1 MNAIPTTASVTLAT
15 LCALAMGVAIRRG
28 ATCTVA
34 AVNQVV
40 VERRFS
46 RLLALGA
53 TAMVVLAGLWL
64 AQAFH
69 LLHGVPPGYAV
80 TDRTVLGGVLLGFG
94 ASLNGACA
102 LGTIARIGAG
112 NWSYVATPIGF
123 YAGCRVGA
131 QGLAAAAPRAAYEPL
146 ILHAH
151 ASAALLLA
159 ALTVVLA
166 VCSLR
171 ARRAG
176 PPHPLMRRAGL
187 PDPLARRECGPAAQT
202 PWSPHAASAVIGVTF
217 VLLFVIDGAWT
228 YTDVLA
234 DVARG
239 RTGAFASRT
248 LLLAALLLGAA
259 ASAIAR
265 AIRGSRSRRVPV
277 KFARLARCLAGGA
290 LMGWASLMIPG
301 GNDTLVLIAMP
312 LLRPYAWVAFAA
324 MCVAIG
330 AAAAAGRML
339 GMWRQRVSGARA

>member
-15 LCALAMGVAIRRG
+15 LCALAMGVAIRHG

-40 VERRFS
+40 AERRFS
-46 RLLALGA
+46 RLLALGS

-64 AQAFH
+64 ALAFH
-69 LLHGVPPGYAV
+69 LLRGVPPSYAV
-80 TDRTVLGGVLLGFG
+80 THRTVLGGVLLGLG
-94 ASLNGACA
+94 ASLNGACS

-131 QGLAAAAPRAAYEPL
+131 QGLAAAAPRAAYEPS
-146 ILHAH
+146 ILHVP

-171 ARRAG
+171 V
-176 PPHPLMRRAGL
+176 RRAGL
-187 PDPLARRECGPAAQT
+187 PHSLARRECGPAAQT
-202 PWSPHAASAVIGVTF
+202 SWPPHAASAVIGVTF

-234 DVARG
+234 DAAGG

-248 LLLAALLLGAA
+248 LLFAALLLGAA

-265 AIRGSRSRRVPV
+265 AVRGSGSRRVPV